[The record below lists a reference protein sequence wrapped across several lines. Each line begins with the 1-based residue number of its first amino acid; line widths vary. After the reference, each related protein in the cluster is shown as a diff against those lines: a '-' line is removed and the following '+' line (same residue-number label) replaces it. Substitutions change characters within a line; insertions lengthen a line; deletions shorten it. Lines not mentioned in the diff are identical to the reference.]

1 MKAVQINGTIKT
13 HPRTPKS
20 WGNVLGGFNLLSDSD
35 LESYGFYD
43 VIEPDFNEYS
53 QELGNIEFDSENG
66 VFTYSIENITWTE
79 SLAELKEKKI
89 TNLKRNYRSK
99 LEETDWVITRDLE
112 LGNTTEQSVI
122 DARASLRTECSNHE
136 SSINSLT
143 TKKQI
148 AEYQF

>member
-13 HPRTPKS
+13 YARIPKS

-53 QELGNIEFDSENG
+53 QELGSIEFDSENE

-79 SLAELKEKKI
+79 SLAELKEEKI